1 MLGMC
6 YFLTSYFPS
15 SSEGCIFVGKWEWG
29 HEVVGEGPQGHSG
42 QATPRIGKLGLLPE
56 SGFQSPE
63 RISPLGASSPV
74 LVRTMEGT

>member
-29 HEVVGEGPQGHSG
+29 HEVVGEGPQGHSVVK
-42 QATPRIGKLGLLPE
+42 PLP
-56 SGFQSPE
+56 G
-63 RISPLGASSPV
+63 
-74 LVRTMEGT
+74 